1 MRGKLNS
8 GGTFMFYKRL
18 YLFGLLAL
26 LCGSAFADIFDAAAF
41 QARYIT
47 VMEGSKQDMLSAVD
61 YLNDI
66 LREDPQNPEALVY
79 KGSILAKVASV
90 DILFWNKLARVNEGI
105 DLMARGMELL
115 DGGQGNSVADNQK
128 LIMYINR
135 GITCASIPGSFRQ
148 RDIAIRELERAK
160 GHPHFL
166 FVDAKTQAKVLAS
179 LSKAY
184 RGKGN
189 KETAARLLQE
199 ATELDAV
206 TAEKY
211 AE

>member
-1 MRGKLNS
+1 
-8 GGTFMFYKRL
+8 MFYKRL
-18 YLFGLLAL
+18 YFLAL
-26 LCGSAFADIFDAAAF
+26 SALVCGPVFADVFDAAAF
-41 QARYIT
+41 QARYLR
-47 VMEGSKQDMLSAVD
+47 VMEGSKQDMLAAVD
-61 YLNDI
+61 YLNGV
-66 LREDPQNPEALVY
+66 LREDPQNPEALIY

-90 DILFWNKLARVNEGI
+90 ELLFWNKLAHVNEGI

-115 DGGQGNSVADNQK
+115 DGGGGSSVPDNQK

-148 RDIAIRELERAK
+148 RDAAIRELERAK
-160 GHPHFL
+160 GHPHFS
-166 FVDAKTQAKVLAS
+166 FAGTETQAKVLAS

-184 RGKGN
+184 RGKGD
-189 KETAARLLQE
+189 KEAAARLLQE
-199 ATELDAV
+199 AADLDAA

>member
-1 MRGKLNS
+1 MHEKLNRK
-8 GGTFMFYKRL
+8 GAFMFYKRL
-18 YLFGLLAL
+18 YFFGLLTL
-26 LCGSAFADIFDAAAF
+26 LCGSVFADIFDATAF
-41 QARYIT
+41 QVRYVT

-61 YLNDI
+61 YLDGI
-66 LREDPQNPEALVY
+66 LQDDPQNPEALIY

-90 DILFWNKLARVNEGI
+90 DFWFWNKLAYVNEGI
-105 DLMARGMELL
+105 NLMSQGMELL
-115 DGGQGNSVADNQK
+115 DGERGNAVPENRK

-148 RDIAIRELERAK
+148 RDIAIRELERTK
-160 GHPHFL
+160 GHPYFL
-166 FVDAKTQAKVLAS
+166 FIDTKTQAKVLAS

-184 RGKGN
+184 RGKGD
-189 KETAARLLQE
+189 KETAERFLQE
-199 ATELDAV
+199 AMAVDAV